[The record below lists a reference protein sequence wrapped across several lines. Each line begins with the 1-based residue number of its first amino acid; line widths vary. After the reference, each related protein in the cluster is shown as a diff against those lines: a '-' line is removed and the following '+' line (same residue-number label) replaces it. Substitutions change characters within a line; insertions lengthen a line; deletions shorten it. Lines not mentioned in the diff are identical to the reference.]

1 MTLLDA
7 LEDLRGC
14 TLVHL
19 DKASGLAVFWNGGS
33 AFLEY
38 YVGSGDVIMQGD
50 AWTASKRPSSAQ
62 DAIAMAAARYGL

>member
-1 MTLLDA
+1 MTLLEA

-19 DKASGLAVFWNGGS
+19 EKGSGLAVFWNGGS

-38 YVGSGDVIMQGD
+38 YVGDGVVRQGD
-50 AWTASKRPSSAQ
+50 AWTTAKRPSSAQ
-62 DAIAMAAARYGL
+62 DAFALVAARYGL

>member
-1 MTLLDA
+1 MTLLEA

-14 TLVHL
+14 TLVYL
-19 DKASGLAVFWNGGS
+19 DKGSGFVVFWNGGS

-38 YVGSGDVIMQGD
+38 YVTEAGLRQGD

-62 DAIAMAAARYGL
+62 EAFALAATRYGL

>member
-1 MTLLDA
+1 MTLLEA
-7 LEDLRGC
+7 LEDLQGC

-38 YVGSGDVIMQGD
+38 YVGPAGHITQGD

-62 DAIAMAAARYGL
+62 DAFAMAAARYGL

>member
-1 MTLLDA
+1 VTLLEA

-19 DKASGLAVFWNGGS
+19 DVGSGLAVFWNGGS

-38 YVGSGDVIMQGD
+38 YVGPSEVRQGD
-50 AWTASKRPSSAQ
+50 AWTAAKRPSGAH
-62 DAIAMAAARYGL
+62 DAFAMVAARYGL

>member
-1 MTLLDA
+1 LTLLEA

-19 DKASGLAVFWNGGS
+19 DKGSGLAVFWNGGS

-38 YVGSGDVIMQGD
+38 YVGPSEVRQGD
-50 AWTASKRPSSAQ
+50 AWTAAKRPSGAH
-62 DAIAMAAARYGL
+62 DAFAMVAARYGL